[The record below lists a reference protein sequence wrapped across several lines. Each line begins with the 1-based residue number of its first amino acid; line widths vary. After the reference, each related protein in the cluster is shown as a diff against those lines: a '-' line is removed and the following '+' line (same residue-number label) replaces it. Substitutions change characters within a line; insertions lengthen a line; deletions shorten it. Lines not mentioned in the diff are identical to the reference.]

1 MKYKKD
7 LIGKYMIDISLSVRN
22 AMKKL
27 DESNRKILCV
37 IKENKFLLGTLTDGD
52 IRRWIINGNSL
63 DDDLSNVYNQNPI
76 LLRPDYQID
85 EVKEK
90 MLLNKI
96 PAIPIVDD
104 QKVILDLL
112 FWDDIFDNKIFLEA
126 KGKLDIPVVI
136 MAGGKGA
143 RLAPFT
149 NILPKPLIPVG
160 DKSILE
166 LIIAKYRE
174 YSIDQFYISIFHKG
188 KMIKAYFDEIN
199 PEYSISFLEEENP
212 LGTAGVLSKLNNQLS
227 SDSLFLTNCD
237 TIINCNY
244 QRMFEFHNEN
254 NYSITLVGCVIN
266 HKVPYGI
273 CEIESEG
280 KLISLTEK
288 PEYSY
293 LVSTGM
299 YLLNKTVLEL
309 IPENEFYNM
318 TDLIEKVRN
327 NGGDVGVFPISE
339 KSWLDTG
346 EWKEYKKTI
355 DQLTL

>member
-1 MKYKKD
+1 
-7 LIGKYMIDISLSVRN
+7 
-22 AMKKL
+22 
-27 DESNRKILCV
+27 
-37 IKENKFLLGTLTDGD
+37 
-52 IRRWIINGNSL
+52 
-63 DDDLSNVYNQNPI
+63 
-76 LLRPDYQID
+76 
-85 EVKEK
+85 
-90 MLLNKI
+90 
-96 PAIPIVDD
+96 
-104 QKVILDLL
+104 
-112 FWDDIFDNKIFLEA
+112 
-126 KGKLDIPVVI
+126 
-136 MAGGKGA
+136 
-143 RLAPFT
+143 
-149 NILPKPLIPVG
+149 
-160 DKSILE
+160 
-166 LIIAKYRE
+166 
-174 YSIDQFYISIFHKG
+174 
-188 KMIKAYFDEIN
+188 MIKAYFDEIN